1 MSVSNE
7 IRQDQIKGLK
17 SPELKFLID
26 VLLNVV
32 HKKISIS
39 NESKSQLQAHKHV
52 INDLIKKKK
61 TLKRRKE
68 ILMQGDTFKDLF
80 SILLPDLRLAAL

>member
-1 MSVSNE
+1 MASKKIRKHLSFLEYLMSVSNE

-61 TLKRRKE
+61 KL
-68 ILMQGDTFKDLF
+68 
-80 SILLPDLRLAAL
+80 